1 MREILFRGIVKY
13 NGGHY
18 FSGDFI
24 DGYYFESNGKHYI
37 RAEEHSEFCEV
48 VRVVEIEV
56 IPETIGQSWKKDRNE
71 NKMFSGDIIKVHQF
85 LFDGNEIEEE
95 STAKVVQ
102 LDDGFALEFI
112 SGDFIRR
119 YTGNDN
125 HVCMATDVYGL
136 HEESFEIIGNIHE
149 NKEES

>member
-1 MREILFRGIVKY
+1 MREIEFRGMDK
-13 NGGHY
+13 NGFWHY
-18 FSGDFI
+18 GDLIQTTNVMTWIKPINALGIGALSTPTATF
-24 DGYYFESNGKHYI
+24 K
-37 RAEEHSEFCEV
+37 EV
-48 VRVVEIEV
+48 YK
-56 IPETIGQSWKKDRNE
+56 ETIGQSWKKDRNE